1 MAKTSHISAPAV
13 FLAPMSGV
21 TDAPFRAAVR
31 QFDVGTLVSE
41 MVACAAMVQTL
52 RDRKK
57 LRHVFDPD
65 QPTVL
70 QLAGHDPALFAA
82 AVQAAQDRGATAL
95 DLNFGCP
102 ARKVTGKAAGAALM
116 RDPNL
121 CQRIFAA
128 VGAVAQVPWSVKM
141 RLGWD
146 ESTLNAPLIAQA
158 AWRAGAARIAVHG
171 RTRCQFYKGQA
182 DWRAVARVVAAVP
195 IPLIVNGDID
205 DSASAAAAL
214 RASGAAGYMV
224 GRAATGLPW
233 RLKQIECARR
243 GQDWSPSMATQI
255 DSQRALLT
263 HMLSFYGV
271 DLGLKSYRKHLAAW
285 LLHLTIDPSRSRAL
299 LTSSNPQYV
308 DDQLQAL
315 RQEARPGTWAPRLAA

>member
-1 MAKTSHISAPAV
+1 MAKTSHISTPAV

-31 QFDVGTLVSE
+31 QFGVGTLVSE
-41 MVACAAMVQTL
+41 MVACTAMVEAL

-70 QLAGHDPALFAA
+70 QLAGTDPALFAI

-102 ARKVTGKAAGAALM
+102 ARKVTGKAAGSALM
-116 RDPNL
+116 RDPDL
-121 CQRIFAA
+121 CRRIFAA
-128 VGAVAQVPWSVKM
+128 VGGVAQVPWSVKM

-146 ESTLNAPLIAQA
+146 ARTLNAPLLARA
-158 AWRAGAARIAVHG
+158 AWQAGASRVAVHG

-182 DWRAVARVVAAVP
+182 DWRAVAPVAAA
-195 IPLIVNGDID
+195 IPLIVNGDIHD
-205 DSASAAAAL
+205 GASAAAAL
-214 RASGAAGYMV
+214 RVSGAAGYMV

-233 RLKQIECARR
+233 RLKEIECARR
-243 GQDWSPSMATQI
+243 GQAWSPRMGTQI
-255 DSQRALLT
+255 DSQRALLA
-263 HMLSFYGV
+263 HMLSFYGS
-271 DLGLKSYRKHLAAW
+271 DLGLRSYRKHLAAW
-285 LLHLTIDPSRSRAL
+285 LLHLDMDPPWSRAL
-299 LTSSNPQYV
+299 LTSSDPKYV
-308 DDQLQAL
+308 DTQLEAV
-315 RQEARPGTWAPRLAA
+315 RQEDRPGACSPRLAA